1 MAKLT
6 ILCFYDGKSGPSI
19 LQDSMI
25 KNLELEFDKRIE
37 FKRINASKD
46 NVLVKKYGITEIPSI
61 VIERNEKVKEKFNG
75 LTQELFLRRAIE
87 RFLKEI

>member
-1 MAKLT
+1 MSKLT
-6 ILCFYDGKSGPSI
+6 ILYFYDDKPGPST

-25 KNLELEFDKRIE
+25 KNLELEFNKRVE
-37 FKRINASKD
+37 FKRINVSKD